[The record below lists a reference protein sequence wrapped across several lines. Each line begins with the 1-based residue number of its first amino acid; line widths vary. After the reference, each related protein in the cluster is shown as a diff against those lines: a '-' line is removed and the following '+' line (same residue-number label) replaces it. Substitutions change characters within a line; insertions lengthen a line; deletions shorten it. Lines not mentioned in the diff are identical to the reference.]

1 MSGWLVRHYPE
12 SALTRRL
19 TTVYSCYQNRNDL
32 LAPLRARLPDNATNI
47 GFIAG
52 VNDSDYALWRPFGRR
67 RVVDLW
73 DATPQ
78 SPVSLPPDVEW
89 IVVRRGA
96 IWPRVST
103 VPLEEWAA
111 QHGIEIVFSVPITAF
126 ASRTEETWYLLHIR
140 KP

>member
-1 MSGWLVRHYPE
+1 MSGWLVHHYPD
-12 SALTRRL
+12 SSLMRRL

-52 VNDSDYALWRPFGRR
+52 INDSDYSLWRPFGQRQ
-67 RVVDLW
+67 VVYLW
-73 DATPQ
+73 NGTPQ
-78 SPVSLPPDVEW
+78 TPVLLPPDVGW
-89 IVVRRGA
+89 IVVKRA
-96 IWPRVST
+96 VWPEVSP

-111 QHGIEIVFSVPITAF
+111 QHEIEIVFSVQITAF
-126 ASRTEETWYLLHIR
+126 ASRTEETWCLLHIR